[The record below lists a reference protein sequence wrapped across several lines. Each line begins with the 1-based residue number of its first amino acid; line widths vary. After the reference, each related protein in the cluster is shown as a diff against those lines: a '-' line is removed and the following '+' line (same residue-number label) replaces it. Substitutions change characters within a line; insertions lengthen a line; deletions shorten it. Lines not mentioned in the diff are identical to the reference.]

1 MNEFEKW
8 IDGRYKPHEQ
18 KQKEHEDAM
27 GSIRKDL
34 DKFDKAGMAF
44 EEEIEEL
51 AEKTE
56 ALLKKYQAQ
65 YDQS

>member
-8 IDGRYKPHEQ
+8 IEGRYEPHEQ
-18 KQKEHEDAM
+18 KQKEHEDILS
-27 GSIRKDL
+27 SIRKDL
-34 DKFDKAGMAF
+34 DAFDKAGMAF

-56 ALLKKYQAQ
+56 ALLKKRQAQ
-65 YDQS
+65 YEQS

>member
-1 MNEFEKW
+1 VNEFEKW

-18 KQKEHEDAM
+18 KQKEHEDTM
-27 GSIRKDL
+27 GRIRKDL
-34 DKFDKAGMAF
+34 DKFDKDGMAF
-44 EEEIEEL
+44 EVEIEEL

>member
-8 IDGRYKPHEQ
+8 IDGRYEAHEQ
-18 KQKEHEDAM
+18 KQKEHEDTM
-27 GSIRKDL
+27 SSIRKDL
-34 DKFDKAGMAF
+34 DAFDGAGLAF

-56 ALLKKYQAQ
+56 ALL
-65 YDQS
+65 